1 MSSPVTET
9 RALAAAEAAVGL
21 LPAATPLAV
30 GSPTDQP
37 VVLSGQAI
45 RARFTGTAQG
55 EIVVVVGADLVAA
68 LASSPLG
75 ALDLGQAVRPAL
87 EAAAATLGPVV
98 VDPGTEGDPGA
109 AMRSILAA
117 GGILVPLTDQG
128 EVRALVA
135 LAIELQIGGTGDA
148 PPAAGSDALAG
159 GGGGAGGGGAAPG
172 GGGGAAPG
180 GGGGAAPSGGGRHAS
195 GPAVVGGQPVP
206 AGFAPLTPGP
216 RGTPVVRGGLELLH
230 DIEMEITAEL
240 GRTRMR
246 VRELLGMAPGAVVE
260 LDRVAGGPTDLL
272 VNGRLIARGEVV
284 VIDENFGIRISEIV
298 P

>member
-1 MSSPVTET
+1 
-9 RALAAAEAAVGL
+9 
-21 LPAATPLAV
+21 
-30 GSPTDQP
+30 
-37 VVLSGQAI
+37 
-45 RARFTGTAQG
+45 
-55 EIVVVVGADLVAA
+55 VVVGADLAAA

-98 VDPGTEGDPGA
+98 VDPGAEGDPGA
-109 AMRSILAA
+109 AMRSILGA
-117 GGILVPLTDQG
+117 GGMLVPLTDEG

-135 LAIELQIGGTGDA
+135 LAIELQIGGTGED
-148 PPAAGSDALAG
+148 AGSGALPGDAVSAPG
-159 GGGGAGGGGAAPG
+159 GPASASDGGASGGGASGGGAS
-172 GGGGAAPG
+172 GGGA
-180 GGGGAAPSGGGRHAS
+180 SGGGRHAS

-230 DIEMEITAEL
+230 DVEMEVTAEL
-240 GRTRMR
+240 GRTRMS
-246 VRELLGMAPGAVVE
+246 VRDLLAMAPGAVIE

-284 VIDENFGIRISEIV
+284 VIDENFGIRITEIV
-298 P
+298 S